1 MINAKA
7 ILGAVLTVGI
17 VLAFIADADA
27 HASPCEVRSAAH
39 IAKHGGLAA
48 DSAWHVANGELPT
61 CGEERTYSAP
71 ASQEDDRAQQ
81 RSDEG
86 KSRYC
91 RKRWFC

>member
-1 MINAKA
+1 MTVTKLAVLFVVIYLAAANAAPEAKA
-7 ILGAVLTVGI
+7 V
-17 VLAFIADADA
+17 
-27 HASPCEVRSAAH
+27 PCEVRSAAH